1 LLKHCVFLA
10 PLFLVFSLNG
20 EPSAFEKQSGV
31 TKNDIKTL
39 QNLVSKLQQKV
50 DSIGQAQEGI
60 SSLYESQS
68 SKLHQ
73 QVSQGVQNAKDIE
86 EIKAQLDTNSKDIAT
101 IKAQMKEINAT
112 LTTLSQTI
120 LSELKELS
128 NNPIQT
134 TSTNQKNTATNKQ
147 ADSKAPT
154 FTKDKA
160 KRADIFTQA
169 QNLFNKKEYES
180 AKVRFEWLI
189 EINYK
194 KAHSSFYL
202 AEIAFA
208 NKSHNEAI
216 KLYKESAIANDKA
229 SYMPTLLLHT
239 AQSFNAI
246 KDTKNYNR
254 FLDTLISNYPS
265 SKEAQSAK
273 NLKSKNKDKNDY
285 SK

>member
-1 LLKHCVFLA
+1 MLKHCVFLA

-134 TSTNQKNTATNKQ
+134 TSTNQKNTE
-147 ADSKAPT
+147 
-154 FTKDKA
+154 
-160 KRADIFTQA
+160 KR
-169 QNLFNKKEYES
+169 
-180 AKVRFEWLI
+180 
-189 EINYK
+189 
-194 KAHSSFYL
+194 
-202 AEIAFA
+202 
-208 NKSHNEAI
+208 
-216 KLYKESAIANDKA
+216 
-229 SYMPTLLLHT
+229 
-239 AQSFNAI
+239 
-246 KDTKNYNR
+246 
-254 FLDTLISNYPS
+254 
-265 SKEAQSAK
+265 
-273 NLKSKNKDKNDY
+273 
-285 SK
+285 